1 VTTARR
7 IHGTLESEHQLSHLD
22 AHTDSKSFKLASA
35 SAVRL
40 SRVVLLFGESS
51 CSSKAVLSIL

>member
-7 IHGTLESEHQLSHLD
+7 IHGTLESAHQLSHLD
-22 AHTDSKSFKLASA
+22 ARTDSKSFKLASA

-40 SRVVLLFGESS
+40 SRVVLLF
-51 CSSKAVLSIL
+51 